1 MSVVLEP
8 KERERLI
15 NQDIL
20 MAEAKMYRLWKLFL
34 VVINPKTLAFLVQR
48 DTETI
53 QRKIEEGIK
62 RIHRQKLDRMSN
74 EQLQQLARKEA
85 RRLRL
90 MRKHFP
96 EAVNPEPLEIAAERR
111 RLMYA
116 GQAVSYKVLDAEGIV
131 VGVDYRNKSN
141 VERQL
146 LTHIRRSSNG
156 RSTAEM
162 RAQCPEYSKNQI
174 DHLLNGLAERGH
186 LRKLNGGHGRHDIR
200 WVAVEKKYGG

>member
-1 MSVVLEP
+1 MPVVLEP

-20 MAEAKMYRLWKLFL
+20 MAEAKMYRLWRLFL
-34 VVINPKTLAFLVQR
+34 VVMDPKTLAFLVKQ
-48 DTETI
+48 DIETI
-53 QRKIEEGIK
+53 QRKVEKGIK
-62 RIHRQKLDRMSN
+62 CVYRHRLDRMSD

-116 GQAVSYKVLDAEGIV
+116 GQAVSYKVLDTEGIV
-131 VGVDYRNKSN
+131 VGVDYRAKSN
-141 VERQL
+141 VDMQL
-146 LTHIRRSSNG
+146 LTHIRRSPENG

-162 RAQCPEYSKNQI
+162 WAQYPEYSKEQLSY
-174 DHLLNGLAERGH
+174 LLGGLFERGH
-186 LRKLNGGHGRHDIR
+186 LLKLNGGTGHDMR
-200 WVAVEKKYGG
+200 WVAVAKEK